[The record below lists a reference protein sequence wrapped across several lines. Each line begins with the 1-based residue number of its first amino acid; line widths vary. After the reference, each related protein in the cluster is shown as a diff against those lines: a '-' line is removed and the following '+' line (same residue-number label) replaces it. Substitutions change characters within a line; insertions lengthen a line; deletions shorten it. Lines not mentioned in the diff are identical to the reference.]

1 MSMTENEVSM
11 SESEGK
17 IPLWKRILFPK
28 LMLEKR
34 TAQQVAYIGVTTAF
48 CIVSNFFEI
57 KFATTQFSLTIF
69 TSILAG
75 ILIGPIFG
83 FVAVFLGDGLGYL
96 LNSMGYPYYWW
107 VALSV
112 SMMAVLAGL
121 IMRIPLK
128 FKGSGYVKLA
138 VLCLVTFFVCSV
150 GVNSTGMY
158 YLGLKIYMPKNV
170 LEAAESRFGG
180 NLTFGTYLLIRFFL
194 LGQIWNS
201 VVNYALLFAA
211 VPLLNAAKPLK
222 IRIE

>member
-1 MSMTENEVSM
+1 MSLTENDATM
-11 SESEGK
+11 SEVEPK
-17 IPLWKRILFPK
+17 IPLWKRIFFPK
-28 LMLEKR
+28 LILEKR
-34 TAQQVAYIGVTTAF
+34 PSQQIAYIGVMTAF
-48 CIVSNFFEI
+48 CIVSNFFEL
-57 KFATTQFSLTIF
+57 KFATTQFSLTVF

-112 SMMAVLAGL
+112 AMMAALAGL
-121 IMRIPLK
+121 VMRIPLK

-138 VLCLVTFFVCSV
+138 MICIATLAVCSV
-150 GVNSTGMY
+150 GINSTGMY
-158 YLGLKIYMPKNV
+158 YLGLQIYMPKNV
-170 LEAAESRFGG
+170 LEAAEAHFGG
-180 NLTFGTYLLIRFFL
+180 KLTFGIYLLIRFFIQ
-194 LGQIWNS
+194 GQIWNS

-222 IRIE
+222 IHIE